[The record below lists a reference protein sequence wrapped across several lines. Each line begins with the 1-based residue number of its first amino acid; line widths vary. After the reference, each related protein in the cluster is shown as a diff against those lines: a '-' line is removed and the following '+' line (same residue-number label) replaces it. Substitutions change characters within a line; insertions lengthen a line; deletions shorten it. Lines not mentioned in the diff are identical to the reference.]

1 MSIIALKIPKERVSS
16 CISGLDELLS
26 GGYVKGRSTL
36 LAGVAGIG
44 KSILTWH
51 FLFNGVKKEE
61 SGILFSLDQPS
72 KMTQDYPISQEQNL
86 PIQISLEYR
95 FHLSYDISHVVHA
108 ERFLQECTCS
118 CSKNSLA
125 LTFNKIRNDDNS
137 YYRIDI

>member
-36 LAGVAGIG
+36 L
-44 KSILTWH
+44 
-51 FLFNGVKKEE
+51 LFNGVKKEE